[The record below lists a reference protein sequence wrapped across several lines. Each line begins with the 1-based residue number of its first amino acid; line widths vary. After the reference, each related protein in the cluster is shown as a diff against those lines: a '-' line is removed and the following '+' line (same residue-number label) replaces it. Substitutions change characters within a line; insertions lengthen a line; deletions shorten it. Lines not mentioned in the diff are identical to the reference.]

1 MNDIREYKRSST
13 SFNENDFVVIDK
25 DKDKV
30 PGINPKTLY
39 PIGCPYSLQDI
50 MDCAMCE
57 IEDYNDK

>member
-1 MNDIREYKRSST
+1 MNDIPEYKRLSI
-13 SFNENDFVVIDK
+13 SFNENDFVVM

-50 MDCAMCE
+50 MDCVICE
-57 IEDYNDK
+57 TEEYLK

>member
-1 MNDIREYKRSST
+1 MNDIPEYKRSST

-25 DKDKV
+25 YKDKV